1 MESQKIVLMDAEA
14 HVFGDD
20 TGMTYILTVTPAT
33 FMNKSV
39 DVNTNIENK
48 KTNYSLRSRKSTIKA
63 TVNQFTLHKEHAIT
77 IVLRDSVKYLDN
89 LCKVISDEKMSTKI
103 KNKIDEKIFADVRK
117 GFTDDV
123 VVEIKSMDFRPAME
137 FIFNEYVPK
146 HGGHLASFCVLLDL
160 KNLESTQNRLGV
172 KPIFQNIDV
181 YPETGLLVKKVP
193 ILTDI
198 RSIIGDRSKKFIEDY
213 IKFIS
218 LSDVNLKNQLT
229 FFNRKYI
236 STSLESFM
244 TFLSLK
250 HNNKNYTQSH
260 NSIKDVEDLFEL
272 ITWGIK
278 YDGLEI
284 FDGKSYLHEPKDYS
298 TSFKF

>member
-1 MESQKIVLMDAEA
+1 MEVVLMDAEA
-14 HVFGDD
+14 HVFNDE
-20 TGMTYILTVTPAT
+20 TGMTYILTLMPAT
-33 FMNKSV
+33 FNNKTI
-39 DVNTNIENK
+39 DVNTSTENK
-48 KTNYSLRSRKSTIKA
+48 KSSYSLRSKKTTIKA
-63 TVNQFTLHKEHAIT
+63 TVIQFTLHKEHAIT

-89 LCKVISDEKMSTKI
+89 LCKAIPDEKMSTKI

-123 VVEIKSMDFRPAME
+123 VAEIKSMDFRPAME
-137 FIFNEYVPK
+137 FIFNEYIPK
-146 HGGHLASFCVLLDL
+146 HGGHLGSFCILLDL

-172 KPIFQNIDV
+172 KPIFKNIDV
-181 YPETGLLVKKVP
+181 YPETGLLVKKAP
-193 ILTDI
+193 IMSDI
-198 RSIIGDRSKKFIEDY
+198 RSIIGDRSKKFVEDY
-213 IKFIS
+213 INFIS
-218 LSDVNLKNQLT
+218 LSDAHLKNQLT

-250 HNNKNYTQSH
+250 HNNKNYEQSH

-272 ITWGIK
+272 ITWAIK
-278 YDGLEI
+278 YDGLGI